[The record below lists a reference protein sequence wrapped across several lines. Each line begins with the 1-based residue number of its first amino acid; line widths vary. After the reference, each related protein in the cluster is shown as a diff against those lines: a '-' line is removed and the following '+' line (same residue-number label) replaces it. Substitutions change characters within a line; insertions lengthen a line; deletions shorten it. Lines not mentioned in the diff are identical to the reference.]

1 MFFVYILESEK
12 TGRWYVGHTE
22 SIVLRLAAH
31 NAGRVKSSEPY
42 IPYAVV
48 YQEIFTTRSAA
59 VKRELQIKR
68 CLLRERS
75 VNNMAPSSNG

>member
-22 SIVLRLAAH
+22 NIVLRLAAH
-31 NAGRVKSSEPY
+31 NAGRVKSSKPY

-68 CLLRERS
+68 SGMIRKAIKSRLL
-75 VNNMAPSSNG
+75 